1 MRNVSLSLAAVC
13 SAVALAVAAPPAAPP
28 KVSVTV
34 GELARVEITPD
45 AAGPVG
51 WASGAA
57 DADLFADELAP
68 RAGKTRLL
76 IQAKRAGTY
85 RVVLWSKGETDSTFV
100 EVVATGGGA
109 DPVKPDPIK
118 PDPVKP
124 DPVKPDP
131 VKPQPTAGKVCV
143 VVVEE
148 SSLRTPAQADV
159 MADPAFRKWLA
170 DGGHKWAVVDKD
182 DPQSGAAGYAPY
194 VAATG
199 LPTVIMID
207 ATAATASKPLSVF
220 KLPATAA
227 EFQAKV
233 KEVVK

>member
-1 MRNVSLSLAAVC
+1 MRVQAALLWLCAATV
-13 SAVALAVAAPPAAPP
+13 VAEAAPPVAPP

-109 DPVKPDPIK
+109 DPVKPDP
-118 PDPVKP
+118 VKP
-124 DPVKPDP
+124 DPVKPP
-131 VKPQPTAGKVCV
+131 VAGKVCV

-170 DGGHKWAVVDKD
+170 DGGHQWAVVDKD

-199 LPTVIMID
+199 LPTVILID